1 MTGRVVHFEV
11 PFSDGDRA
19 RNFYR
24 QAFGWQLN
32 EWPEMKYTGVATG
45 PVNQETGMPSESG
58 YIGGGMFEREPAFP
72 QGPVITIDVTSIDD
86 ALEKIRSLGGE
97 PFGTKTQVGD
107 MGFAAY
113 FRDTEGNVLGLWE
126 TASPS

>member
-11 PFSDGDRA
+11 PFSDGKRA
-19 RNFYR
+19 KDFYQ

-32 EWPEMKYTGVATG
+32 EIPEMKYTTVSTG
-45 PVNQETGMPSESG
+45 PVAETGMPAEPG

-72 QGPVITIDVTSIDD
+72 QGPVITIDVPNIDD
-86 ALEKIRSLGGE
+86 ALAKITSLGGE
-97 PFGTKTQVGD
+97 PVGEKSQVGE

-113 FRDTEGNVLGLWE
+113 FKDTEGNVLGLWE
-126 TASPS
+126 SASPS

>member
-11 PFSDGDRA
+11 PFSDGERA
-19 RNFYR
+19 RNFYK

-32 EWPEMKYTGVATG
+32 EMPELKYTIVSTG
-45 PVNQETGMPSESG
+45 PVAEPGMPAEPG

-72 QGPVITIDVTSIDD
+72 QGPVITIDVQSIDD
-86 ALEKIRSLGGE
+86 ALETIRSLGGE
-97 PFGTKTQVGD
+97 AVGEKTPVGE

-113 FRDTEGNVLGLWE
+113 FKDTEGNIMGLWE
-126 TASPS
+126 TAVPS